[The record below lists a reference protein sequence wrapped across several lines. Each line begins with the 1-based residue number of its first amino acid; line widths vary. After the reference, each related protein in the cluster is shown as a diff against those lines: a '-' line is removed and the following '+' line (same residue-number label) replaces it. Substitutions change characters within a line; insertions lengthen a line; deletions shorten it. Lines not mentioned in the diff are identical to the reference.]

1 MKDKKRKARDH
12 CHYAREYRGAAHSI
26 FNLKYSISERIPV
39 VFHNRSNYDYD
50 FIIKEL
56 AEEFKKQFTCLG
68 ENTDKIQFLQFID
81 SPRFMAS
88 SLSNLVNNLSEG
100 IHKIKCK
107 YGHDKKCETCGIKY
121 KYYDCF
127 LNIKILKMI

>member
-26 FNLKYSISERIPV
+26 CNLKYSISERIPV